1 MRVVGYDE
9 ASNKFKVFVGDSDC
23 CKMVTRLSLLFYEE
37 DPEAFRERVN
47 LCKERQANVESELR
61 FTNLVDSVSPEAV
74 SQLSLERRRSFLNMC
89 MRKSDAFHADFIHST
104 FTHLMQ
110 VVQEEYIRQM
120 KKCIILKDMADPS
133 NHERFANMKV
143 PVRLSKRTL
152 PYFGV
157 VRCPKYPFLEKQG
170 EIHRAHWC
178 SDDAMCEMTA
188 IFTQKYIDEF

>member
-110 VVQEEYIRQM
+110 VVQEEYIR
-120 KKCIILKDMADPS
+120 
-133 NHERFANMKV
+133 
-143 PVRLSKRTL
+143 
-152 PYFGV
+152 
-157 VRCPKYPFLEKQG
+157 
-170 EIHRAHWC
+170 
-178 SDDAMCEMTA
+178 
-188 IFTQKYIDEF
+188 

>member
-1 MRVVGYDE
+1 
-9 ASNKFKVFVGDSDC
+9 
-23 CKMVTRLSLLFYEE
+23 MVTRLSLLFYEE

-110 VVQEEYIRQM
+110 VVQEEYIR
-120 KKCIILKDMADPS
+120 
-133 NHERFANMKV
+133 
-143 PVRLSKRTL
+143 
-152 PYFGV
+152 
-157 VRCPKYPFLEKQG
+157 
-170 EIHRAHWC
+170 
-178 SDDAMCEMTA
+178 
-188 IFTQKYIDEF
+188 